1 MQTQSQSSVRL
12 IHPPARSAPRDD
24 HPELVPA
31 ASLPH
36 GGGTAIVEWWP
47 PGLVGPSTSGAQNGV
62 RYACFPAERRVV
74 IERNGALEIYDT
86 GAHEID
92 RVVLQQEPGSRMR
105 FTGQH
110 GPVDLASFQRVTDEE
125 EASAAS
131 PSDASTDVSPLP
143 DDALPTMPAAGVP
156 PAPAPRPAGTHDE
169 VLDTIDRLA
178 QLHQRGV
185 LTPDEFNSKKAELLG
200 RL

>member
-1 MQTQSQSSVRL
+1 MQTQSQSSVRPIRPL
-12 IHPPARSAPRDD
+12 ARSAPPDD

-31 ASLPH
+31 AAVPQ
-36 GGGTAIVEWWP
+36 GGGTAAVEWWP
-47 PGLVGPSTSGAQNGV
+47 AGLVGPSTSGAQNGV
-62 RYACFPAERRVV
+62 RYACFPVERRVV
-74 IERNGALEIYDT
+74 IERNGALEFYDT

-92 RVVLQQEPGSRMR
+92 RVVLQQDPGSTMR

-110 GPVDLASFQRVTDEE
+110 GPVDLASFRRVTDEE
-125 EASAAS
+125 ASSASPRAASADAS
-131 PSDASTDVSPLP
+131 PPP
-143 DDALPTMPAAGVP
+143 DDAVPTMPAAGVP